1 MGEGDQ
7 FFFGEM
13 GAHGS
18 VVGIA
23 DRVVGQAGEG
33 FRPLQRGAFFVTE
46 QGGFAPDGQVVKAQF
61 ALAVQFGFFDMH
73 INAEDAA
80 VDLRDADFDEV
91 FEGVI
96 QFEAGFEGEQCL
108 VGGGRVLGVVQ
119 AHGVLIVKVK
129 VVVSCA
135 IAA

>member
-7 FFFGEM
+7 FFFVEM

-23 DRVVGQAGEG
+23 DRVVSQAGEG
-33 FRPLQRGAFFVTE
+33 FRPLQRGALFIIE
-46 QGGFAPDGQVVKAQF
+46 QGRFAPDGQVVEAQF
-61 ALAVQFGFFDMH
+61 ALAVQFGFFDVH
-73 INAEDAA
+73 INAKDAA

-96 QFEAGFEGEQCL
+96 QFEAGFKGEQCL
-108 VGGGRVLGVVQ
+108 VGGGRVLGVMQ
-119 AHGVLIVKVK
+119 AHGDFCFRVFY
-129 VVVSCA
+129 
-135 IAA
+135 